1 MIKCKGNH
9 IETYLNGE
17 KRADFTDTDK
27 KNADLK
33 GFFALQVHGGPSGD
47 LLWRNLY
54 LKEL

>member
-1 MIKCKGNH
+1 M
-9 IETYLNGE
+9 TYLNGE

-33 GFFALQVHGGPSGD
+33 GFFGFQVHGGPSGD
-47 LLWRNLY
+47 ILWKNVY